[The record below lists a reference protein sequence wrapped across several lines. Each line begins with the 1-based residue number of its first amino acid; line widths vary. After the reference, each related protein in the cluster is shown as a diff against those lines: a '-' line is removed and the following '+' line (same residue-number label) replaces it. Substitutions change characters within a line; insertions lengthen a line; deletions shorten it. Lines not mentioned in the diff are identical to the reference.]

1 MSFNKSALTFTSTN
15 SPKPP
20 NPLKRGSKIG
30 QWTPLHRKARQNRC
44 AFLFTNLLNYYSTI
58 VSFVIKEFFCNS

>member
-30 QWTPLHRKARQNRC
+30 QWLHSAGKHAKIGVH
-44 AFLFTNLLNYYSTI
+44 FFFTNLLNYYSTI
-58 VSFVIKEFFCNS
+58 VSFVIKEFFLQ